1 MILTCLKK
9 EHSTDMNK
17 DYIVE
22 DKDNIIVRVSGQ
34 GQFKVNRETLDR
46 INDIDNSIVSLFENI
61 DTDVDDNSIKSKQ
74 KELKEKIIEIINL
87 IKTNGMSLDNREI
100 IQSQIMIPN
109 PDISIDKTK
118 MIFRGEGIIDD
129 F

>member
-1 MILTCLKK
+1 MSEKK

-34 GQFKVNRETLDR
+34 GQFKVNREIMDR
-46 INDIDNSIVSLFENI
+46 INDIDNSIVSLLENA
-61 DTDVDDNSIKSKQ
+61 DTDVDANSIKVKQ
-74 KELKEKIIEIINL
+74 KELNEKINEIINL
-87 IKTNGMSLDNREI
+87 IRTNGMPLDDKEI
-100 IQSQIMIPN
+100 TQSQIMIPN
-109 PDISIDKTK
+109 PDISIDKAK

>member
-1 MILTCLKK
+1 MSEKK
-9 EHSTDMNK
+9 EHSKDMNK

-61 DTDVDDNSIKSKQ
+61 DTDVDDNSIKSNQ

-87 IKTNGMSLDNREI
+87 IKTNGMSLDDKEI

-109 PDISIDKTK
+109 PDISIDKAK

>member
-1 MILTCLKK
+1 MSEKK
-9 EHSTDMNK
+9 EHSTGMNK
-17 DYIVE
+17 GYIVE

-34 GQFKVNRETLDR
+34 GQFKIDRETLDR

-87 IKTNGMSLDNREI
+87 IKTNGMSLDDKEI

-109 PDISIDKTK
+109 PDISIDKAK

>member
-1 MILTCLKK
+1 MSEKK

-17 DYIVE
+17 GYIVE

-61 DTDVDDNSIKSKQ
+61 DTDVDDNSIKSNQ

-87 IKTNGMSLDNREI
+87 IKTNGMSLDDKEI

-109 PDISIDKTK
+109 PDISIDKAK

>member
-1 MILTCLKK
+1 MSEKK

-61 DTDVDDNSIKSKQ
+61 DTDVDDNSIKSNQ

-87 IKTNGMSLDNREI
+87 IKTNGMSLDDKEI

-109 PDISIDKTK
+109 PDISIDKAK

>member
-1 MILTCLKK
+1 MSEKK

-34 GQFKVNRETLDR
+34 GQFKVNRETLDS

-61 DTDVDDNSIKSKQ
+61 DTDVDDNSIKSNQ
-74 KELKEKIIEIINL
+74 KELKEKI
-87 IKTNGMSLDNREI
+87 KRDR
-100 IQSQIMIPN
+100 
-109 PDISIDKTK
+109 KRK
-118 MIFRGEGIIDD
+118 
-129 F
+129 